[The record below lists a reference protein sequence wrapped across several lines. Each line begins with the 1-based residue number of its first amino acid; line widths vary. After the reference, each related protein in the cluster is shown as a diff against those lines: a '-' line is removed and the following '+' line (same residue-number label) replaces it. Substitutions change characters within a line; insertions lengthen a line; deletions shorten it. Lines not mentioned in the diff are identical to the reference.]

1 MKWYNQ
7 NGLKILYDAEYSGDY
22 LINRKFGLEFGS
34 SDQIRGNSYID
45 VNTSNSLNPNARIK
59 CKTLEVFVTFEA
71 QEFDGGTG
79 NHRLF
84 DSSGDMDD
92 SDQVGTTGDWGYQWY
107 LKSEEYSSQ
116 YIFSNY
122 PLIIF
127 RYSNSEDFFD
137 IVMGFM
143 KVSSSQSEPQNNPS
157 LWIRIPVTNIYSND
171 SCNEFED
178 AFQLGGKWDSGNFIG
193 RLSSAEAEGYS
204 DLPYYKDFSSNYEA
218 SVSSHFPDDMDYCD
232 FDMETDTYALRNRP
246 YPVFPEDTPPVFRG
260 MTITIT
266 SEQVTDE
273 QYETPATKIT
283 FYCNG
288 RKVYTRSISDSNS
301 QETGEEGFITL
312 PPFISNQTDSER
324 YGYWQYDDNKD
335 YKLCQP
341 LFVRAYDRT
350 LSLQEIQNNTD
361 VDHQRFVGD
370 MDMGWVSS
378 TPPPE
383 GFPQDSGG
391 SGDLDW

>member
-22 LINRKFGLEFGS
+22 LINRKFGLEFGG
-34 SDQIRGNSYID
+34 SDQIRGGSYID
-45 VNTSNSLNPNARIK
+45 VNTSNPLNPNTRIK

-143 KVSSSQSEPQNNPS
+143 KVSSSQDEPQNNPS
-157 LWIRIPVTNIYSND
+157 
-171 SCNEFED
+171 
-178 AFQLGGKWDSGNFIG
+178 
-193 RLSSAEAEGYS
+193 
-204 DLPYYKDFSSNYEA
+204 
-218 SVSSHFPDDMDYCD
+218 
-232 FDMETDTYALRNRP
+232 
-246 YPVFPEDTPPVFRG
+246 FR
-260 MTITIT
+260 
-266 SEQVTDE
+266 
-273 QYETPATKIT
+273 
-283 FYCNG
+283 
-288 RKVYTRSISDSNS
+288 
-301 QETGEEGFITL
+301 
-312 PPFISNQTDSER
+312 
-324 YGYWQYDDNKD
+324 
-335 YKLCQP
+335 
-341 LFVRAYDRT
+341 
-350 LSLQEIQNNTD
+350 
-361 VDHQRFVGD
+361 VD
-370 MDMGWVSS
+370 
-378 TPPPE
+378 
-383 GFPQDSGG
+383 
-391 SGDLDW
+391 